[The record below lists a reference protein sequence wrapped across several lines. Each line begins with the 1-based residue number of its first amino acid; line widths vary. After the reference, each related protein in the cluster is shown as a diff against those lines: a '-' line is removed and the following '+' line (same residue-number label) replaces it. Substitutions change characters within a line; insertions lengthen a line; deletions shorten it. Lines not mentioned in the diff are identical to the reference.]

1 MAILSGSPTLDC
13 LRKDAAIT
21 SPAPG
26 HAPVQPPGNP
36 NGSGLP
42 WPLLDSIAAVT
53 DAPLTSIAEVLRAAL
68 APYLGSSALVIFTE
82 DCTGRPQKKAGR
94 DTIISRVS
102 IDELDSLRAV
112 LEGEEPW
119 LGKAVI
125 AAQERPVLAMK
136 YLPSGALLVVTDP
149 MDAGA
154 GSVAEHR
161 KIVKYLW
168 HLAARRIQEKVA
180 DAPPSYLLESR
191 AASAERLRVTSELVD
206 QHATTLETVA
216 AALRSTTLD
225 DASSRTTAT
234 DLVAK
239 ALVRLRT
246 QSDRTTDLVEEPV
259 AKAFERLREDLL
271 PLTRFSGV
279 DVQFIEPPLNGRAL
293 PGEVAHAARAIV
305 RGLLLAMM
313 DQPEVRRVRAQW
325 DCDGENLLINV
336 RDDGGGS
343 LSVEAPSMGRLDR
356 RVQAL
361 DGKMQVEIMP
371 GWGADVSVALP
382 LDAPQATPADVSAW
396 KLGGRELEVLQH
408 LAAGQRNRSIAGA
421 LNISENTVKFHV
433 GNIFRKMGVSSR
445 TEAIALAT
453 SSGLR

>member
-1 MAILSGSPTLDC
+1 M
-13 LRKDAAIT
+13 
-21 SPAPG
+21 
-26 HAPVQPPGNP
+26 
-36 NGSGLP
+36 
-42 WPLLDSIAAVT
+42 T
-53 DAPLTSIAEVLRAAL
+53 DAPLTAIADVLRDAL
-68 APYLGSSALVIFTE
+68 GPYLGSSALVIFTE

-94 DTIISRVS
+94 DSIISRVS
-102 IDELDSLRAV
+102 IDELDSLRAA
-112 LEGEEPW
+112 LDGEDPW
-119 LGKAVI
+119 LGEAAVGG
-125 AAQERPVLAMK
+125 QERPVFAMNYLASK
-136 YLPSGALLVVTDP
+136 ALLVVTDP
-149 MDAGA
+149 ANAGTAQGTDASGN
-154 GSVAEHR
+154 
-161 KIVKYLW
+161 IVKYLW

-216 AALRSTTLD
+216 AALRSTALD
-225 DASSRTTAT
+225 DASSRATAT

-259 AKAFERLREDLL
+259 AKAFERLRDDLL

-336 RDDGGGS
+336 RDDGGGT

-361 DGKMQVEIMP
+361 NGKMQVEVMP

-396 KLGGRELEVLQH
+396 RLGGRELEVLQH

-445 TEAIALAT
+445 TEAIALAA

>member
-1 MAILSGSPTLDC
+1 M
-13 LRKDAAIT
+13 
-21 SPAPG
+21 
-26 HAPVQPPGNP
+26 
-36 NGSGLP
+36 
-42 WPLLDSIAAVT
+42 
-53 DAPLTSIAEVLRAAL
+53 
-68 APYLGSSALVIFTE
+68 
-82 DCTGRPQKKAGR
+82 
-94 DTIISRVS
+94 
-102 IDELDSLRAV
+102 DE
-112 LEGEEPW
+112 
-119 LGKAVI
+119 
-125 AAQERPVLAMK
+125 
-136 YLPSGALLVVTDP
+136 Y
-149 MDAGA
+149 
-154 GSVAEHR
+154 R

-216 AALRSTTLD
+216 AALRSTALD